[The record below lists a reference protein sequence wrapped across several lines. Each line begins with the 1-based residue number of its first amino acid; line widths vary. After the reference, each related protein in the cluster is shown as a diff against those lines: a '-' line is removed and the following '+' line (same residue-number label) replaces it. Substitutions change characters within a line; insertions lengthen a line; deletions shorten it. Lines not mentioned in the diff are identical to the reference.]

1 MKNRKVNYTECS
13 KCKDKIANRGFL
25 KHFNSCKGINKNLRK
40 LNDKQKKKI
49 DVNLYTILLDNQY
62 KCNKCEKILT
72 KSGIKYHLWR
82 SHTEDGKA
90 FISNRTG
97 SSWNKGKT
105 KETDNR
111 IINQGINISKSLK
124 LISRKSLSD
133 EHKRKLSINKI
144 SFLEKNPDKVPYLLS
159 RKNGKSYPEEYFEKC
174 FESLKIS
181 LKFHLRVGR
190 FELDFYN
197 EISKICI
204 EIDGEQHYKN
214 NILSI
219 GDINRT
225 IYLEKLGWKV
235 IRIRWS
241 IWVKLSKLEK
251 IKILNAIK
259 KIIDYRV
266 SLKQES
272 LAEN

>member
-1 MKNRKVNYTECS
+1 MKKYYVCKYCKEWKTENPFSIGGHTLNCKLNPFEEKRKIRIEKIRKKATGKKHS
-13 KCKDKIANRGFL
+13 KKT
-25 KHFNSCKGINKNLRK
+25 RK
-40 LNDKQKKKI
+40 L
-49 DVNLYTILLDNQY
+49 
-62 KCNKCEKILT
+62 
-72 KSGIKYHLWR
+72 
-82 SHTEDGKA
+82 
-90 FISNRTG
+90 
-97 SSWNKGKT
+97 
-105 KETDNR
+105 
-111 IINQGINISKSLK
+111 
-124 LISRKSLSD
+124 
-133 EHKRKLSINKI
+133 LSINKI
-144 SFLEKNPDKVPYLLS
+144 KFLKENPDKVPYLLS